1 MIRSFPP
8 VSDSNSRV
16 LILGSIPGVKS
27 LEAQQYYA
35 HPMNQFWKILYEI
48 IQKKQESDYQ
58 QKTAFLC
65 QHRIALWDV
74 IQQCERQG
82 SSDNQIQ
89 NIIPNDF
96 QQFFSV
102 HPHIQAIFFNG
113 TKARDTFQKYVSN
126 FVLSRE
132 VCFCLPSTSPANTI
146 SYSIKLNRWRCIID
160 WL

>member
-58 QKTAFLC
+58 QKTAFLR

-96 QQFFSV
+96 QQFFSL
-102 HPHIQAIFFNG
+102 HPHIHAIFFNG